1 MLLPLGV
8 LPSFAETAPADN
20 DSQPAAVSAAASL
33 ESAFADGENSVIIF
47 VTGIGQSFSY
57 LFDESYLEEGAFE
70 HGTLQD
76 YENWAPLIAEGKYM
90 ARWNLFADYFDEALE
105 KKETKSAIAKLV
117 LQLLATLFIRKN
129 VVKEEDIRTLIS
141 NLFAFNLVDEN
152 GKSSERVVTPRY
164 ICPLSDYPGAYDENG
179 RYFSESKTRFYTS
192 IPCQDVAREKLGE
205 NYEDYLYC
213 FNYNAFSYTS
223 KNVKDLHD
231 YIETVLETNRVGAN
245 KVVLIPM
252 SMGASVVDAY
262 LAEYPDVEDNH
273 VRRVVSI
280 VGAWNGS
287 DVAMDLINKTYADNS
302 ADLFYNGI
310 IAELVGE
317 PWGYLVNVALR
328 LFSKAALR
336 SFIDEALGVFVDV
349 MILHTPSLFALIPD
363 YGYSQVRP
371 LITSEAVLKEADKYC
386 LETEP
391 TIKTRFAALE
401 EQGVTFSFISG
412 YGLPFGS
419 ETQDYHVF
427 GFMHSAE
434 RTNSDEIINVSS
446 TAPGTEFVAYNEAFA
461 DTEGRVLSP
470 DGSIDIANAY
480 YKDSSW
486 YFDRQKHELE
496 YNNTALSLA
505 ISLAIGEIKTVA
517 DCDDL
522 EEDGIYFPQF
532 NDARDVSNVKK
543 EYIPKY
549 EAYIAGGG
557 EVTGEQAAAY
567 TAVKEMMKRTVNDF
581 EADNKIINDFY
592 NVLVDLGLITP
603 PAPATGFDK
612 FLTDALKSNNSFV
625 NCVFGS
631 KGFLDF
637 TK

>member
-1 MLLPLGV
+1 
-8 LPSFAETAPADN
+8 
-20 DSQPAAVSAAASL
+20 
-33 ESAFADGENSVIIF
+33 
-47 VTGIGQSFSY
+47 
-57 LFDESYLEEGAFE
+57 
-70 HGTLQD
+70 
-76 YENWAPLIAEGKYM
+76 
-90 ARWNLFADYFDEALE
+90 
-105 KKETKSAIAKLV
+105 
-117 LQLLATLFIRKN
+117 
-129 VVKEEDIRTLIS
+129 
-141 NLFAFNLVDEN
+141 
-152 GKSSERVVTPRY
+152 
-164 ICPLSDYPGAYDENG
+164 
-179 RYFSESKTRFYTS
+179 
-192 IPCQDVAREKLGE
+192 
-205 NYEDYLYC
+205 
-213 FNYNAFSYTS
+213 
-223 KNVKDLHD
+223 
-231 YIETVLETNRVGAN
+231 
-245 KVVLIPM
+245 
-252 SMGASVVDAY
+252 
-262 LAEYPDVEDNH
+262 
-273 VRRVVSI
+273 
-280 VGAWNGS
+280 
-287 DVAMDLINKTYADNS
+287 
-302 ADLFYNGI
+302 
-310 IAELVGE
+310 
-317 PWGYLVNVALR
+317 
-328 LFSKAALR
+328 
-336 SFIDEALGVFVDV
+336 
-349 MILHTPSLFALIPD
+349 
-363 YGYSQVRP
+363 
-371 LITSEAVLKEADKYC
+371 
-386 LETEP
+386 
-391 TIKTRFAALE
+391 
-401 EQGVTFSFISG
+401 
-412 YGLPFGS
+412 
-419 ETQDYHVF
+419 
-427 GFMHSAE
+427 MHSAE